1 MTNQMLLASGA
12 LFILTLIILL
22 FYRTSAEQ
30 SSVSL
35 ENDAMLAA
43 SGLAQSL
50 IAEIQKRSFDEITVS
65 KYIDSTD
72 SLTSATELGPED
84 DELFLT
90 QYDDVDDFNG
100 YSVVDSSTK
109 LGQYKLSVSVDY
121 ISDMDPNTI
130 SVSKTYNKMVM
141 VAVTSM
147 YLSDSLK
154 LYHIVGY

>member
-43 SGLAQSL
+43 AGLAQSL

-65 KYIDSTD
+65 KYIDSRD
-72 SLTSATELGPED
+72 SLTPSIELGPED

-90 QYDDVDDFNG
+90 QYDDVDDFDG

-109 LGQYKLSVSVDY
+109 LGQYNLRVSVDY
-121 ISDMDPNTI
+121 ISDTDPNSI
-130 SVSKTYNKMVM
+130 SLSKTYNKLVK
-141 VAVTSM
+141 VAVISM
-147 YLSDSLK
+147 YLPDSLK

>member
-1 MTNQMLLASGA
+1 MLLATGA

-50 IAEIQKRSFDEITVS
+50 LTEIQKRSFDEVTVS
-65 KYIDSTD
+65 KYIDSKD
-72 SLTSATELGPED
+72 SLTESSDLGPEVS
-84 DELFLT
+84 ELFLT
-90 QYDDVDDFNG
+90 QYDDVDDFDG

-109 LGQYKLSVSVDY
+109 LGQYNLTVNVDY
-121 ISDMDPNTI
+121 VSEMDPNTI
-130 SVSKTYNKMVM
+130 TMTKTYNKLVK

-147 YLSDSLK
+147 YLPDSLK

>member
-30 SSVSL
+30 STVSL
-35 ENDAMLAA
+35 ENDALLAA

-50 IAEIQKRSFDEITVS
+50 LTEIQKRSFDEITAS
-65 KYIDSTD
+65 KYIDSID
-72 SLTSATELGPED
+72 SLTSSMELGPED

-90 QYDDVDDFNG
+90 QYDDVDDFDG

-109 LGQYKLSVSVDY
+109 LGRYNLRVNVEY
-121 ISDMDPNTI
+121 VSDMDPNTV
-130 SVSKTYNKMVM
+130 SLSKTYNKLVE
-141 VAVTSM
+141 VSVFSM
-147 YLSDSLK
+147 YLPDSLK
-154 LYHIVGY
+154 LFHIVGY